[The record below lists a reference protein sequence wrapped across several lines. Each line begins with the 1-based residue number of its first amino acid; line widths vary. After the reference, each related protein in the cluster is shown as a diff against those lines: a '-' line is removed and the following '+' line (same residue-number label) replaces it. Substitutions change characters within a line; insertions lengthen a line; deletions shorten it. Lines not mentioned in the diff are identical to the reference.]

1 MSGYAEGLP
10 EAQIP
15 PNAAFPEKPFRF
27 ASLAEQLKLVT
38 RKS

>member
-1 MSGYAEGLP
+1 MSGCAEGLP

-15 PNAAFPEKPFRF
+15 PNVAFLEKPFRF

-38 RKS
+38 HKS

>member
-15 PNAAFPEKPFRF
+15 PNAAFLEKPFRV

-38 RKS
+38 HKT